1 MSSSLVPQPPDPP
14 DDPQKRAEDEQP
26 LPEALGNNAA
36 PLSPHQ
42 ATLTDTSEGIG
53 THPAAEG
60 EQSHVGYKFGDFEL
74 LEELG
79 RGGMGIVYKARQV
92 SLDRPVAVKM
102 LLADHFQNATVMQ
115 RFLAE
120 ARAVAALDH
129 PDIVKI
135 YQIGECPLGHY
146 FAMEYLDGQPLSLI
160 IEKGPLPVATCAS
173 LVMALAKTMDYA
185 HGKGIIHRDLKPANI
200 MVSPIRRPVI
210 MDFGIAKVTTG
221 KSSFATEQGVV
232 IGTPSYM
239 APEQASDDAGPV
251 APHSD
256 VYSLGAILYA
266 TLTGKAP
273 FQEKTAL
280 STILKVISEPPPSVR
295 SLRPEAPAAL
305 EEICLKCLQKRP
317 ADRYATA
324 RDLAD
329 ALRGFRTQ
337 TGAAAKSDATRIWVT
352 PPSIILVVQATGKQ
366 IRLSDTVT
374 LIGRS
379 SECDLVLKSAS
390 VSKRHCQIV
399 AEDNEIW
406 VEDLESANGTLVNGQ
421 MIERCRLKTGDVLE
435 IAGHAFKVRVPQAK

>member
-1 MSSSLVPQPPDPP
+1 MSSSLIPQPPDPS
-14 DDPQKRAEDEQP
+14 DESRKRAEDAQP
-26 LPEALGNNAA
+26 LPEKGNAA
-36 PLSPHQ
+36 SLFPQQPTVS
-42 ATLTDTSEGIG
+42 DTSEGIS
-53 THPAAEG
+53 THLGAER
-60 EQSHVGYKFGDFEL
+60 EPSHVGYKFGDFEL

-79 RGGMGIVYKARQV
+79 RGGMGVVYKARQV
-92 SLDRPVAVKM
+92 SLDRSVAVKM

-160 IEKGPLPVATCAS
+160 IEKGPLPIATCVS
-173 LVMALAKTMDYA
+173 LVTALAKTMDYA

-210 MDFGIAKVTTG
+210 MDFGIAKVT
-221 KSSFATEQGVV
+221 KSKSPFATEQGVV

-295 SLRPEAPAAL
+295 SLRPDVPAAL

-317 ADRYATA
+317 ADRFATA
-324 RDLAD
+324 RALAE

-337 TGAAAKSDATRIWVT
+337 TDPATKSDATRMWVT
-352 PPSIILVVQATGKQ
+352 PPSVILTVQATGKQ
-366 IRLSDTVT
+366 IRLSDAVT
-374 LIGRS
+374 LIGRA

-390 VSKRHCQIV
+390 VSKRHCQLV
-399 AEDNEIW
+399 AEDNQIW

-421 MIERCRLKTGDVLE
+421 MIERCRLKTGDILE

>member
-1 MSSSLVPQPPDPP
+1 
-14 DDPQKRAEDEQP
+14 
-26 LPEALGNNAA
+26 
-36 PLSPHQ
+36 
-42 ATLTDTSEGIG
+42 
-53 THPAAEG
+53 
-60 EQSHVGYKFGDFEL
+60 
-74 LEELG
+74 
-79 RGGMGIVYKARQV
+79 
-92 SLDRPVAVKM
+92 
-102 LLADHFQNATVMQ
+102 
-115 RFLAE
+115 
-120 ARAVAALDH
+120 
-129 PDIVKI
+129 
-135 YQIGECPLGHY
+135 
-146 FAMEYLDGQPLSLI
+146 MEYLDGQPLSQI